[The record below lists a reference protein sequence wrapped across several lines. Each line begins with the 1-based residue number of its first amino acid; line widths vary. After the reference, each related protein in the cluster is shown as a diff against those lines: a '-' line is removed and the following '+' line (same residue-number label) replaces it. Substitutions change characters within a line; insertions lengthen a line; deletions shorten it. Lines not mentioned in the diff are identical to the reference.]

1 MIATPHIGGS
11 TEEAQEIVGV
21 RIAEQ
26 VRGIF
31 AERRRD
37 ECREHAGM
45 TPEQFKT
52 LGPFGVLA
60 ERLGSFA
67 SHISKGNPQTVR

>member
-26 VRGIF
+26 IVEYLQSGVAIN
-31 AERRRD
+31 AVNMPAHD
-37 ECREHAGM
+37 AG
-45 TPEQFKT
+45 
-52 LGPFGVLA
+52 
-60 ERLGSFA
+60 
-67 SHISKGNPQTVR
+67 TV